1 MVLREIDQAKMQ
13 NQGAVVKHHNY
24 RTNKPFQKKKTQSV
38 IGDIFGFLHA
48 RVLMLDAE
56 NEARIKDKWETSYK
70 I

>member
-1 MVLREIDQAKMQ
+1 MI
-13 NQGAVVKHHNY
+13 
-24 RTNKPFQKKKTQSV
+24 KPKCKIKERLSNITITELINRSKKKTQSV

-48 RVLMLDAE
+48 RVLVLDAE